1 MFSLEHFIWLGICV
15 VFITGLMILATKL
28 KFNFRQAL
36 ITVLIISF
44 ASETCKIFTHIEE
57 FTDNY
62 GNRGGVLGANY
73 LPLHLCSI
81 LIFLFIYLYIS
92 KNEEKREI
100 VKSFVTP
107 VAILGGL
114 MAILIPTSG
123 VDFLKPFAY
132 QCFVY
137 HAGIMWFSIYL
148 ISTKQVSLGLK
159 AYKRNLVIMGA
170 LVIIMLWVN
179 SALHVYDTNFFFLV
193 KPPMKNLPILN
204 LNNGWLVYFITLV
217 VIGVVL
223 ITLLHLPFIIMEKK
237 AKAKKD

>member
-1 MFSLEHFIWLGICV
+1 MFSLNHFIWLGICV
-15 VFITGLMILATKL
+15 VFIGALMLISKKF

-44 ASETCKIFTHIEE
+44 ASEACKIFTHIEE

-92 KNEEKREI
+92 KNEEKREM
-100 VKSFVTP
+100 VKSFVAP
-107 VAILGGL
+107 VAVLGGI

-137 HAGIMWFSIYL
+137 HAGIMWFSFYL
-148 ISTKQVSLGLK
+148 ISTKQVSLGLR
-159 AYKRNLVIMGA
+159 AYKRNLLLMGA
-170 LVIIMLWVN
+170 LVIVMLWVN

-204 LNNGWLVYFITLV
+204 LNNGWFVYFITLV
-217 VIGVVL
+217 AIGFTL
-223 ITLLHLPFIIMEKK
+223 ITLFHLPFIIMER
-237 AKAKKD
+237 KAKKQ